1 MVLALLREHLDTS
14 FAGVDEFK
22 SFTNLPVLAVIPTV
36 STRPERLKKSRA
48 IRKNHSS
55 TVHLD
60 GVQAGVQV
68 LQPKIKH
75 LQKNRVVM
83 LTDPGA
89 IAAEQYSILAIKL
102 RFHLGEGPSR
112 VLALTSASGGE
123 GKTLTSVNLSL
134 ALAEACAGK
143 VILVDAD
150 LRKPSVH
157 EYLGI
162 EPGNGLSSLL
172 QDPERDINTEIKK
185 IKNLFVLPGGS
196 DFANPVATLG
206 SEGMRSLIDRLRQE
220 FRFVVLDSPPI
231 LPIAD
236 SQVLAGYA
244 DGVALVLRA
253 RSTRRELFQSAVESF
268 RAPNLLG
275 VVLNDADLR
284 NSRYARA
291 YAYYKRNYYKRNML
305 TGT

>member
-1 MVLALLREHLDTS
+1 M
-14 FAGVDEFK
+14 
-22 SFTNLPVLAVIPTV
+22 
-36 STRPERLKKSRA
+36 
-48 IRKNHSS
+48 
-55 TVHLD
+55 
-60 GVQAGVQV
+60 
-68 LQPKIKH
+68 
-75 LQKNRVVM
+75 
-83 LTDPGA
+83 
-89 IAAEQYSILAIKL
+89 
-102 RFHLGEGPSR
+102 
-112 VLALTSASGGE
+112 LALTSASGGE